1 MPTTIGGMPR
11 RAGLGFTAVI
21 LISKIDF
28 ALFSLCI
35 YWATFSARSSGKKK
49 TFFFF
54 IISLRFWNY
63 NNPSK
68 Q

>member
-1 MPTTIGGMPR
+1 MTAVMPTTIGGMPR

-35 YWATFSARSSGKKK
+35 YWATFFARSSGKKK
-49 TFFFF
+49 TF
-54 IISLRFWNY
+54 
-63 NNPSK
+63 
-68 Q
+68 